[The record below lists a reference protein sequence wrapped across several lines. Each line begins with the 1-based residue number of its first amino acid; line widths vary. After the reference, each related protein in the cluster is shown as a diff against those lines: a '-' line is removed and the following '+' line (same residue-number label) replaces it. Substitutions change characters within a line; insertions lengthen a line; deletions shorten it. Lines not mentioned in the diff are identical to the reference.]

1 MFGLS
6 KIFRKSIENEQ
17 KIESEVQINHV
28 EVTQTEKIRN
38 FEKEKVFLY
47 LFSLSSVQQDRKFQ
61 IVILLFQTYMKS
73 SR

>member
-1 MFGLS
+1 MLGLS

-47 LFSLSSVQQDRKFQ
+47 LYSLSSVQQDRKFQ

>member
-1 MFGLS
+1 VLGLS

-47 LFSLSSVQQDRKFQ
+47 LYSLSSVQQDRKFQ

>member
-1 MFGLS
+1 MLGLS